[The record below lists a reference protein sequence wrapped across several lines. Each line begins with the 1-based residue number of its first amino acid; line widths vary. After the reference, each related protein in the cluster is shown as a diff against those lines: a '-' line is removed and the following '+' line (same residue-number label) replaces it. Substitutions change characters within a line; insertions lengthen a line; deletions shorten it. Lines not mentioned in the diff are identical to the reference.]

1 MLSRLRGPLFG
12 LGRRVS
18 AVGSGFVDTFLRDN
32 KVVPVVLA
40 LLALLVFA
48 WIVAGAIIGGPDE
61 EQGSNRAEVAQTRD
75 PVFADPPA
83 PEVENRDADSYA
95 AYQFKDPFRQLVA
108 PAETTTATTPTTTPT
123 TEPGEPDTTV
133 AITNSLGERVPVHVE
148 IADTPDEQTR
158 GLMGRTELAED
169 AGMLFVFDREVQ
181 LPFTMENTLIPL
193 SIAFIDTQGRI
204 VDILDMQPL
213 DETTPYSSA
222 EPYRYALEV
231 NQGFFE
237 ARGIEVGNVLE

>member
-32 KVVPVVLA
+32 KVVSVVLA

-61 EQGSNRAEVAQTRD
+61 EQVSNRAEVAQTRD

-123 TEPGEPDTTV
+123 GPPADGGRGGEGGGWDGDAGGGGLDSSDSDGDGLGDQREFDLGLDPADPDSDGDGILDGNDDEAPGGAGRGGAGGPGDTGGWNG
-133 AITNSLGERVPVHVE
+133 AGGDLG
-148 IADTPDEQTR
+148 A
-158 GLMGRTELAED
+158 GGGGGRTGQNGD
-169 AGMLFVFDREVQ
+169 D
-181 LPFTMENTLIPL
+181 LPESGGKLPL
-193 SIAFIDTQGRI
+193 R
-204 VDILDMQPL
+204 
-213 DETTPYSSA
+213 
-222 EPYRYALEV
+222 
-231 NQGFFE
+231 
-237 ARGIEVGNVLE
+237 